1 MGNTNETPA
10 KKTKLSTA
18 KVKLKD
24 YEEKYQ
30 INMDKDHQIGGGAFG
45 SVFRITR
52 KSDGKELALKVSKTQ
67 KNELLS
73 KNAF

>member
-1 MGNTNETPA
+1 MGNINETTA

-24 YEEKYQ
+24 YQEKYQ
-30 INMDKDHQIGGGAFG
+30 ISMDKDHQIGGGAFG

-52 KSDGKELALKVSKTQ
+52 KSDGIELAMKVSKTQ

>member
-1 MGNTNETPA
+1 
-10 KKTKLSTA
+10 
-18 KVKLKD
+18 
-24 YEEKYQ
+24 
-30 INMDKDHQIGGGAFG
+30 MDKDHQIGGGAFG